1 MHRTAEDVGSPS
13 IRHGPEQATMRQ
25 HHIVSSCTAIIL
37 IAFAALV
44 LHGQAQTPP
53 APTAKPQ
60 PTGAPSAPA
69 GAPSAPAS
77 APAVTALTDIGW
89 PRDVM
94 TGQTTITVY
103 QPQIDSWD
111 GFNLAARSAV
121 AVTEKAGTPPVYGIV
136 ELSAEAHIDK
146 DERLVSLEKIVVTEA
161 SFPSVDGEKGR
172 QWATAVQARAV
183 RMRPLA
189 LERFEAAL
197 AVSAAERKADSVP
210 VRNDPPIIHISTVP
224 AMLILIDG
232 EPVYREVKGTS
243 LTRVLNTRPLILKDA
258 ARHYL
263 KIFDGW
269 MEAPAL
275 TGPWTVAVNVPG
287 DLDQALKVAVN
298 EKVVDMLIGGDPS
311 DPKTAPSLKT
321 AKPRIYIETKP
332 AELLVLEGDPKL
344 VPIAGTKLLYA
355 ENTTGH
361 LFVLAEDQR
370 AYLLVSGRWF
380 RGPSALKGPWEFVA
394 AGSLPKDF
402 SAIPDDSAKENVK
415 ASIPGTE
422 QAEEAVIANSVP
434 QTAQVKRS
442 DARFAPGIDGEPKLA
457 PIETTKMQYVVNA
470 AQPVIAVGTP
480 VEYFGVQNGVWF
492 VSSSLTGPWLVASR
506 VPADIY
512 SIPTS
517 SPLHYVTYVRIYDST
532 PEHVIVGYTP
542 GYTGAYVANGVV
554 VYGTGYYYPPWIG
567 SYWYGPPYT
576 YGFGASIAYTP
587 WAGWYTG
594 FGFGWMWGTTVAV
607 GWGWGA
613 YPWWG
618 GYGWGAYY
626 PYAYY
631 PGGVAWGPRGGY
643 AAWGPGYWSGTTGN
657 MYHRWGST
665 TAVTRRTGGYN
676 AWTGNSWA
684 GQAGRSY
691 NSRTGVAA
699 AGQRG
704 VVGNVYSGNY
714 AGGSRGAAVNTRTG
728 TAAVGR
734 TGTAGNVYT
743 GNEISAGQG
752 VVRGPGGQ
760 TTRVGA
766 VAGEDAGALRVG
778 DDLYAGRDG
787 NVYKR
792 NDGGGWDSVTRP
804 QSGNAAQTG
813 SVDRSHLDR
822 EHSGRTTGTQRTGAA
837 RSGGYHGGASRP
849 RGGGGRR
856 R

>member
-1 MHRTAEDVGSPS
+1 M
-13 IRHGPEQATMRQ
+13 
-25 HHIVSSCTAIIL
+25 
-37 IAFAALV
+37 
-44 LHGQAQTPP
+44 
-53 APTAKPQ
+53 
-60 PTGAPSAPA
+60 
-69 GAPSAPAS
+69 
-77 APAVTALTDIGW
+77 TALTDTGW

-111 GFNLAARSAV
+111 GFHMAARSAV

-136 ELSAEAHIDK
+136 ELSADAHIDK
-146 DERLVSLEKIVVTEA
+146 DERLVSLERITVTEA

-189 LERFEAAL
+189 LERFEAAI
-197 AVSAAERKADSVP
+197 AVSAAERKADSVA
-210 VRNDPPIIHISTVP
+210 VKNDPPVIHISTVP

-232 EPVYREVKGTS
+232 DPVYREVKGTP

-275 TGPWTVAVNVPG
+275 TGPWTVAVNVPA
-287 DLDQALKVAVN
+287 DLDKALKVAVD
-298 EKVVDMLIGGDPS
+298 EKVVDMLIGGDPA

-321 AKPRIYIETKP
+321 AKPRIYVETKP
-332 AELLVLEGDPKL
+332 AELLVLEGDPKF
-344 VPIAGTKLLYA
+344 VPIEGTKLLYA

-402 SAIPDDSAKENVK
+402 SAIPDESAKENVK

-492 VSSSLTGPWLVASR
+492 VSSSLGGPWLVASR
-506 VPADIY
+506 VPAEVY
-512 SIPTS
+512 AIPVS

-532 PEHVIVGYTP
+532 PEYVIVGYTP

-684 GQAGRSY
+684 GQAGRSVQLPH
-691 NSRTGVAA
+691 R
-699 AGQRG
+699 RRR
-704 VVGNVYSGNY
+704 
-714 AGGSRGAAVNTRTG
+714 GGSARRRRQRVLGQLCRRQPRRRGQHQD
-728 TAAVGR
+728 GR
-734 TGTAGNVYT
+734 
-743 GNEISAGQG
+743 
-752 VVRGPGGQ
+752 
-760 TTRVGA
+760 
-766 VAGEDAGALRVG
+766 
-778 DDLYAGRDG
+778 
-787 NVYKR
+787 
-792 NDGGGWDSVTRP
+792 
-804 QSGNAAQTG
+804 
-813 SVDRSHLDR
+813 
-822 EHSGRTTGTQRTGAA
+822 
-837 RSGGYHGGASRP
+837 
-849 RGGGGRR
+849 RGGGTLRVLLETSTPGTRSR
-856 R
+856 VLRGSSAVPVVKRPAWVRFRERAVERCAWATICTPVAMATSTNATMAVVGIL